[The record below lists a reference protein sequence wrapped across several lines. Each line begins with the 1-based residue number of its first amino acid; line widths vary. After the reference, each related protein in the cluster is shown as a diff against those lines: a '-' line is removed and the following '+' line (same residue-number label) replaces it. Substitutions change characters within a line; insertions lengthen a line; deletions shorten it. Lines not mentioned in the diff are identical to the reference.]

1 MCFGYFQEKRGKQ
14 INYQNYYQEYLL
26 KRRTLSDIAFNL
38 QISQRTLRRK
48 FDELNLR
55 QNTNHHHENPSVKPS
70 AINIASTNIVPI
82 NLILD
87 ATYFGREYGFFCF
100 SDGKNIIYFKEIKTE
115 GVKVFK
121 ECLFYLERSLNYR
134 FRSFVLDGKR
144 GFINNIRKLYPG
156 RPIQMCHFHQK
167 AIVRRYITDNPR
179 TRCGQ

>member
-1 MCFGYFQEKRGKQ
+1 LFFQWIEKRGKQ
-14 INYQNYYQEYLL
+14 INYQNSEYLL

-55 QNTNHHHENPSVKPS
+55 QNPNHHHENPGVKPS

-100 SDGKNIIYFKEIKTE
+100 SDGNNIIYFKEIKTE

-121 ECLFYLERSLNYR
+121 GCLFYLEHNPKLSLPKLC
-134 FRSFVLDGKR
+134 FRW
-144 GFINNIRKLYPG
+144 
-156 RPIQMCHFHQK
+156 
-167 AIVRRYITDNPR
+167 
-179 TRCGQ
+179 